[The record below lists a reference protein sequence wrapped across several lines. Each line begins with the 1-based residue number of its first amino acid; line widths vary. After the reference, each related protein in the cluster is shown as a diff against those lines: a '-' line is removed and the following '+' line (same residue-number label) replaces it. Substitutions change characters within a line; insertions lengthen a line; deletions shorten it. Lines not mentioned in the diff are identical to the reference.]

1 MYRGIMSDIDSVAE
15 SSRKWKLC
23 PHCNEYV
30 SRATYFRHLALMNSS
45 AKSRSENDLDSTE
58 SSGDESIAAAA
69 SYESNG
75 VSGIISTD
83 IDGSL
88 DSLKKGS

>member
-1 MYRGIMSDIDSVAE
+1 MYRSIMSDIDSVAK
-15 SSRKWKLC
+15 SSRKRKLC

-30 SRATYFRHLALMNSS
+30 SRATYFHHLALKNSS
-45 AKSRSENDLDSTE
+45 AKSRSESYSDSIE
-58 SSGDESIAAAA
+58 GA

-75 VSGIISTD
+75 ISGIISTD

-88 DSLKKGS
+88 DSLTKGS